1 MVGEISDRCLRCYE
15 EQYWY
20 GEYFLFEYINDD
32 NVKNKKILE
41 IGCAEA
47 GLLKFYNSKGAECS
61 GLELSDVRFKNA
73 EILNK
78 ENKIHLF
85 QANICN
91 PSTYTQHVVSEY
103 DLIIIRDV
111 IEHINDKKKALIN
124 IYSILKPGLIVAS
137 HDLPELETIYP
148 RWDIFYPAKQIQ
160 AQPIQHEWG
169 GDHTESHYDVNILSV
184 DEENCILAYENK
196 ELFRFLEKNK
206 INPILCKFRD
216 RQFWDNGIHCV
227 TQDLYREG

>member
-1 MVGEISDRCLRCYE
+1 MVGEISDRCLRCYK

-20 GEYFLFEYINDD
+20 GENFLFEYINDD

-73 EILNK
+73 KLLNK

-91 PSTYTQHVVSEY
+91 PSTYTKHVVISM
-103 DLIIIRDV
+103 I
-111 IEHINDKKKALIN
+111 
-124 IYSILKPGLIVAS
+124 
-137 HDLPELETIYP
+137 
-148 RWDIFYPAKQIQ
+148 
-160 AQPIQHEWG
+160 
-169 GDHTESHYDVNILSV
+169 
-184 DEENCILAYENK
+184 
-196 ELFRFLEKNK
+196 
-206 INPILCKFRD
+206 
-216 RQFWDNGIHCV
+216 
-227 TQDLYREG
+227 

>member
-1 MVGEISDRCLRCYE
+1 MDG
-15 EQYWY
+15 
-20 GEYFLFEYINDD
+20 
-32 NVKNKKILE
+32 
-41 IGCAEA
+41 
-47 GLLKFYNSKGAECS
+47 
-61 GLELSDVRFKNA
+61 
-73 EILNK
+73 
-78 ENKIHLF
+78 
-85 QANICN
+85 
-91 PSTYTQHVVSEY
+91 
-103 DLIIIRDV
+103 
-111 IEHINDKKKALIN
+111 

-227 TQDLYREG
+227 TQDLYREGKMEDYFG